1 MTDFV
6 QARTAMVD
14 CQVRPSDVTSYAI
27 IEAML
32 AVPREEFVPGSR
44 QPVAYAEAEI
54 PLGDGR
60 VLMAPRTFAKM
71 LEAARIGPDDLVLD
85 VNPGTGYST
94 AVLARLAGAVVAA
107 EPDAEF
113 ASRLQTNVTGQ
124 DLDNVVVGDAG
135 EEPGDA
141 ANGPYDV
148 IFLNSGVE
156 EVPAA
161 LAGQLKDGGRLVAIF
176 MDGQAGQCRLQIR
189 TGDRVSE
196 RYMFDATAPVLDG
209 YRKQTE
215 FAL

>member
-32 AVPREEFVPGSR
+32 AVPREEFVPGPR
-44 QPVAYAEAEI
+44 QVVAYAEAEI
-54 PLGDGR
+54 PLGGGR

-85 VNPGTGYST
+85 VNPGSGYST

-107 EPDAEF
+107 EPDADF
-113 ASRLQTNVTGQ
+113 AARLQANVTGQ
-124 DLDNVVVGDAG
+124 DLDNVVVAEPGG
-135 EEPGDA
+135 GPGDA

-148 IFLNSGVE
+148 IFVNSGVE
-156 EVPAA
+156 EVPAE

-176 MDGQAGQCRLQIR
+176 MEGQAGQCRLQIR

-209 YRKQTE
+209 YRKETE